1 MKKKRRHRRKQEQAG
16 MSTEM
21 MVDVLFILLIFFIL
35 ISNIKKDS
43 VKIQAAKVDKQKS
56 AGSDKKTKEY
66 VLTIDKQNNIYFN
79 NQKISLKELLDSL
92 KKAKKD
98 TPKDH
103 DPVIMLRT
111 DASSSSGNL
120 LEVFLYLDQAGLADN
135 VQCEVDNKP

>member
-1 MKKKRRHRRKQEQAG
+1 MRKKRRHRQAQEQAG

-43 VKIQAAKVDKQKS
+43 VKIKAAKVDKQKS

-66 VLTIDKQNNIYFN
+66 VLTIDKKNNIYFN
-79 NQKISLKELLDSL
+79 NKKISMKELLASL

-103 DPVIMLRT
+103 NPVIMLRT

-120 LEVFLYLDQAGLADN
+120 LEVFLYLDQAGLSDN
-135 VQCEVDNKP
+135 VQCEIDSKS